1 MNTKDGWKPENSGD
15 QDEIR
20 LEGIIGL
27 HRCYDWKPYSYHRL
41 MRILAENGLKAE
53 NLWQGYKANRTPGY
67 RELYRIVRISDGEVI
82 KDVIDL
88 NGMRRAFAALD
99 IPLEDEKT
107 QGGKNAYIRK
117 GSTARNP
124 KAEEFLRIADGLY
137 KASNRK

>member
-20 LEGIIGL
+20 LEGVIGL

-53 NLWQGYKANRTPGY
+53 NLWQGYKANRNPGY
-67 RELYRIVRISDGEVI
+67 RELYRIVRVSDGEVI

-107 QGGKNAYIRK
+107 LAGKTVSRSGRNRQTEAFLQFIRNISSDSGGEK
-117 GSTARNP
+117 
-124 KAEEFLRIADGLY
+124 
-137 KASNRK
+137 